1 MNPGDGTAGITTAT
15 STTIPLMNTSKVH
28 RGDIEAGLRAVGL
41 GLGDLVFAH
50 SSLSAF
56 GRVAG
61 GADTVIDAL
70 LAVVG
75 GEGTAV
81 MPTFTWDRFH
91 DERGAVFNIANTPSE
106 VGAITEAFRHRPDA
120 RRSSH
125 ICHSVAAIGPQ
136 AEAVM
141 GDGVRPFGAGST
153 FEQLVRLDSWY
164 LFLGV
169 GFEVCTALH
178 HVEEMQQVP
187 YRYYRDFRDSVVVFP
202 DGRRCPSQAIEYL
215 RRDGYRNDLAKAGPI
230 LAEAGVLRT
239 TEVGDATVMNT
250 RIRDI
255 VEIIGR
261 RVETDPYFLVT
272 R

>member
-1 MNPGDGTAGITTAT
+1 MPATEPQGIAKAA
-15 STTIPLMNTSKVH
+15 SNTIPLMSTTQVH
-28 RGDIEAGLRAVGL
+28 QSDIEAGLHTVGL
-41 GLGDLVFAH
+41 GHGDLVFVH

-56 GRVAG
+56 GHVVG

-75 GEGTAV
+75 SEGTAV
-81 MPTFTWDRFH
+81 VPTFTWDRFH

-106 VGAITEAFRHRPDA
+106 VGAITETFRLRPDA

-125 ICHSVAAIGPQ
+125 ICHSVAAIGPK

-141 GDGVRPFGAGST
+141 GDGVRPFGKGST

-187 YRYYRDFRDSVVVFP
+187 YRYYRDFRKSVVVFP
-202 DGRRCPSQAIEYL
+202 DGRRRPSRAVEYL
-215 RRDGYRNDLAKAGPI
+215 RRDGYRNDLARAGPV
-230 LAEAGVLRT
+230 LADAGVLRT
-239 TEVGDATVMNT
+239 TEVGDATVTNIRM
-250 RIRDI
+250 RDI
-255 VEIIGR
+255 IEIIGR